1 MSEFKEFFTNDEDFL
16 IINGPAG
23 TGKTSLINNSIKECK
38 KLNLKYDAVA
48 YTGKAA
54 SNLRSKCDG
63 TGKTIHNFLY

>member
-38 KLNLKYDAVA
+38 KLNLKY
-48 YTGKAA
+48 GK
-54 SNLRSKCDG
+54 N
-63 TGKTIHNFLY
+63 